1 MKKIRRGRCKE
12 REKKVASLRQLYI
25 HVSFSFLYIE
35 RDTHTKS
42 MKQCSMSC
50 VYTYRKERKKRK
62 TKMCTRR
69 TIHIPSFFHRERK
82 RQKERKMVSAC
93 VCDTTIEDQCSFYEF
108 SLRFTGKNEHPV
120 IFLVSNSY
128 TYTHTKTYH
137 NRHTVTVYMNHVH
150 LCSMSVEG
158 LLRRHT
164 YTLSSPFSQEKRIAR
179 KETRHTHTHTSERKS
194 T

>member
-1 MKKIRRGRCKE
+1 
-12 REKKVASLRQLYI
+12 
-25 HVSFSFLYIE
+25 
-35 RDTHTKS
+35 

-50 VYTYRKERKKRK
+50 VHTHRKERKKRK

-128 TYTHTKTYH
+128 TYTHT
-137 NRHTVTVYMNHVH
+137 HTQKRTITDTQSPCTCTMYI
-150 LCSMSVEG
+150 CAQC
-158 LLRRHT
+158 
-164 YTLSSPFSQEKRIAR
+164 LSKGSFED
-179 KETRHTHTHTSERKS
+179 THTLFLPLFHKKNA
-194 T
+194 